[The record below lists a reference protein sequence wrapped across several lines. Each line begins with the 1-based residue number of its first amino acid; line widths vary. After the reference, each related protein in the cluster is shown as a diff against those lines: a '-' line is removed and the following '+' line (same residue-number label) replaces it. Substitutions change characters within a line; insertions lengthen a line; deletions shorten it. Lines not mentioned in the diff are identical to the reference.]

1 VQDNKRHELFY
12 AMRMSLDIARKV
24 VALRISAF
32 STNERRDDMIY
43 ADQRGQEETKRRVG
57 EAGQQQ
63 SSNKPKGAL
72 EKQQRKSRT
81 LARRDFGDP
90 KHPEKQEI
98 DGLGGPPLL
107 LPSLFLKTG
116 SDSAAA
122 AAASRFVLLTLQ
134 DGPPW

>member
-1 VQDNKRHELFY
+1 
-12 AMRMSLDIARKV
+12 V

-32 STNERRDDMIY
+32 STKEGRDDMIY

-81 LARRDFGDP
+81 LERRDFGDP

-98 DGLGGPPLL
+98 DGLGVRRAEHRRTVRGQGHPAMLRRWL
-107 LPSLFLKTG
+107 WVARQLPEEFGRSDPMLTG
-116 SDSAAA
+116 GCG
-122 AAASRFVLLTLQ
+122 SRL
-134 DGPPW
+134 G